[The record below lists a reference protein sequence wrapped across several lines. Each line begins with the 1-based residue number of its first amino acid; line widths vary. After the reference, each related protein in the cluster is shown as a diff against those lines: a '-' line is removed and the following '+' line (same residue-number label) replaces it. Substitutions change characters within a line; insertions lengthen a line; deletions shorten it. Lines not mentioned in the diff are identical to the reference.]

1 MAALLSETVTPTVPE
16 AEVPVVGRARGPR
29 TWLWSLDIY
38 VPGVFLLALL
48 FVCFIRPYLY
58 KLPSPVGGNILTGGL
73 PVGSPGHILGTTTV
87 GNDLMS
93 RLIYGGQSTFEV
105 VFAVQAI
112 GLLVGGGIGVTVAML
127 RGIAESV
134 VMRVLDV
141 IIAFPAFVLVVVV
154 ILGLGA
160 SEVTMIWALAL
171 ISIPTFA
178 RVARAGAVTVRE
190 QTYVVAAQLAG
201 TKRWKIAL
209 RHIVPNIFTSLLT
222 FAVLGSGIVV
232 ILEATISYFGYGI
245 PPPAPTWGNMIAT
258 GQQTMTSRPS
268 QLLIP
273 CLVLL
278 VVVIALN
285 TLSEGMRRRWGS
297 VR

>member
-1 MAALLSETVTPTVPE
+1 MAALLSETVTPAVPD
-16 AEVPVVGRARGPR
+16 AEVPVVGTGRGRR
-29 TWLWSLDIY
+29 TWARSLDIY
-38 VPGVFLLALL
+38 VPGVFLLAVL
-48 FVCFIRPYLY
+48 FVCFVWPYLY

-73 PVGSPGHILGTTTV
+73 PVGAPGHILGTTTV

-112 GLLVGGGIGVTVAML
+112 GLVVGGGIGVTVAML
-127 RGIAESV
+127 RGVAESV

-141 IIAFPAFVLVVVV
+141 VIAFPAFVLVVVV

-160 SEVTMIWALAL
+160 SEVTMIWAIAL
-171 ISIPTFA
+171 VSIPTFA
-178 RVARAGAVTVRE
+178 RVARAGAVTIRE
-190 QTYVVAAQLAG
+190 QVFVVAAELAG

-273 CLVLL
+273 CIVLL
-278 VVVIALN
+278 LVVIALN